1 MALHPVKMWWTAGDI
16 AGAALPDM
24 PATKRRINSMA
35 TRLGWQ
41 AHPTHARRRQ
51 GRGGGW
57 EYLWELFPVA
67 ARKRLLAEVAPTDKS
82 PEMGSA
88 EIWAWFDGLPET
100 TQAKARKR
108 LRIIQLVGGFE
119 QAGQTRFLS
128 VEAVATMEA
137 VSARTIWNWFAMI
150 EFKAVD
156 DWLPFL
162 APRHRA
168 ALRKDKKST
177 CDAEFMNLLKG
188 DYLRL
193 EKPPF
198 ASCYRRI
205 EKIAKAKGL
214 AILTNRTA
222 RRRLN
227 ETVPRVSQIFAR
239 EGYTGLARCFPP
251 QTRDRSQ
258 MVAME
263 GVNADCHKFDVF
275 VLWPGETK
283 PSRAQIIAFQDLYS
297 NKILSWRV
305 DYSPNKVA
313 VMAAFGDLIEEYGIP
328 KHCLFDNGMEFANKW
343 LTGGTKTRFRF
354 KIRED
359 DPLGVLPQL
368 GIKIHWAT
376 PAHGQAKPIER
387 GFRDFAS
394 DIAMDPRFAGA
405 YVGNKPDA
413 KPENYMSK
421 AIPIAEFLRVVSEG
435 VADHNARLGRLSET
449 ALGRSFDEAFASSY
463 ANAPISKATE
473 EQRRLWLMGQ
483 EVLTMQQGH
492 GQIKMHKNEYWS
504 DWMNE
509 HAGQKVIV
517 RFDPE
522 DLHAGT
528 YIYALDGAFMGFAE
542 CKEKVGFFDLVGAQ
556 EHARITS
563 HRKRAEKRL
572 LEANRPIGV
581 KEVAAELDALS
592 TPIPAALEAKVVRPS
607 FGKATKGPLIGAPVY
622 EAKRTDAD
630 EATYLKFVAKHTR
643 DEAAKKA
650 TSEVPDTARD
660 RFHRALEL
668 EAKSATGKRIGE
680 AEAHWLVGYQQT
692 SEYRGERRVWEDFE
706 GKASS

>member
-1 MALHPVKMWWTAGDI
+1 MALHPTKLWWTAGEI
-16 AGAALPDM
+16 ADAALPDV
-24 PATKRRINSMA
+24 PHTKRRVNSMA
-35 TRLGWQ
+35 DRLGWQ
-41 AHPTHARRRQ
+41 CHPTHARRRK

-67 ARKRLLAEVAPTDKS
+67 ARKRLLAEAAPANET
-82 PEMGSA
+82 PELGRT
-88 EIWAWFDGLPET
+88 EIWAWFDGLPEA

-108 LRIIQLVGGFE
+108 LQIIQMVDGFE
-119 QAGQTRFLS
+119 RSGQTRFLA
-128 VEAVATMEA
+128 VDGVATMEA
-137 VSARTIWNWFAMI
+137 VSARTIWNWFSMI
-150 EFKAVD
+150 EFKAPD
-156 DWLPFL
+156 DRLPYL

-168 ALRKDKKST
+168 AVRKDKKAV
-177 CDAEFMNLLKG
+177 CDREFMDLLKG
-188 DYLRL
+188 DFLRL

-205 EKIAKAKGL
+205 VKIAKAKGL
-214 AILTNRTA
+214 AILTDRTA

-275 VLWPGETK
+275 VIWPGETK

-313 VMAAFGDLIEEYGIP
+313 VMAAFGDLIEDYGIP

-387 GFRDFAS
+387 GFRDFAN

-405 YVGNKPDA
+405 YVGNNVDA

-435 VADHNARLGRLSET
+435 VADHNARLGRLSDT
-449 ALGRSFDEAFASSY
+449 ALGRSFDETFASSY

-483 EVLTMQQGH
+483 EVLKMQQGH

-592 TPIPAALEAKVVRPS
+592 APIPAALEAKVVRPS
-607 FGKATKGPLIGAPVY
+607 FGKASKTPLIDAPVY
-622 EAKRTDAD
+622 EITRTAD
-630 EATYLKFVAKHTR
+630 EIQTHNAFVVGFEKKQ
-643 DEAAKKA
+643 AAQK
-650 TSEVPDTARD
+650 TTEEVPDTARN
-660 RFHRALEL
+660 RFRRALEL
-668 EAKSATGKRIGE
+668 EEKSEGGKRIGE
-680 AEAHWLVGYQQT
+680 AEARWLVGYQQT